1 MDDMVSRAGV
11 LALALV
17 LALPGC
23 SSGTKATDAN
33 VGPTPIFDAAAEEP
47 WEPKE
52 CTGTAVLCVDHAG
65 EGAEDGTATS
75 PYRTV
80 TAAIAAAQ
88 PGAVI
93 QVARGTYQERL
104 LVEGSAVELYGGF
117 PGGGDFAS
125 RDRLAHVTTL
135 DGSGGAGAVVT
146 SLAGKTVVDGFRI
159 TGGTGRCDEFRCEG
173 GGLYVD
179 AEEVTIARCEI
190 SGNAVQAEGY
200 NTARGG
206 GIHVSGAVTIFRNS
220 ISGNRAERGGAIAGH
235 GRIVVAENTIRD
247 NVGYGDHGGGVI
259 LSGPEIEVVR
269 NRFEAN
275 EIGRD
280 LGYGWGGGLF
290 IHDGGTRFTT
300 RANVFTGNF
309 AAARG
314 SAVFIDN
321 GAHGQMVG
329 DLIHANP
336 CAGQGGGGL
345 LVDSLDDSGKTG
357 SVVDVIN
364 ATIADNACPGGVG
377 NGVYAEGAGTEARLK
392 NSIVWNNG
400 PGFFDDGKAKI
411 TATYT
416 LSDPALPGA
425 GNLTGDP
432 LFADPGAG
440 DYHLRSAGGRF
451 DPALRAFVADE
462 VTSPAIDRGDPASD
476 FSAEPQPNGGRVNL
490 GAFGNTGEASRSPG
504 P

>member
-1 MDDMVSRAGV
+1 MVSRAGV
-11 LALALV
+11 LAVALL

-23 SSGTKATDAN
+23 SSGTKASDASI
-33 VGPTPIFDAAAEEP
+33 GPTPIADAAADEP
-47 WEPKE
+47 WVAKE
-52 CTGTAVLCVDHAG
+52 CTGTAVLCVDGAH

-88 PGAVI
+88 PGALI
-93 QVARGTYQERL
+93 QVAQGTYQERL
-104 LVEGSAVELYGGF
+104 LIEGGRVELYGGF
-117 PGGGDFAS
+117 PGGGDFAG

-146 SLAGKTVVDGFRI
+146 ILAGGTVIDGFRV
-159 TGGTGRCDEFRCEG
+159 TGGTGRCDQFRCEG

-190 SGNAVQAEGY
+190 TGNTVQFEGY

-206 GIHVSGAVTIFRNS
+206 GLHVSGAVTIFRNS
-220 ISGNRAERGGAIAGH
+220 IRGNRAERGGAIAGG
-235 GRIVVAENTIRD
+235 GRIVVVENTIQD

-259 LSGPEIEVVR
+259 LAGPAIEVVR
-269 NRFEAN
+269 NRFESN

-290 IHDGGTRFTT
+290 IHDEGTRFVT

-321 GAHGQMVG
+321 GAHGQMIG

-336 CAGQGGGGL
+336 CAGQGGAGI

-357 SVVDVIN
+357 SIVNVIH
-364 ATIADNACPGGVG
+364 ATIADNPCPGGVG
-377 NGVYAEGAGTEARLK
+377 NAVYAEGAGTEARLV

-400 PGFFDDGKAKI
+400 PAFFDDGKAKI

-416 LSDPALPGA
+416 LSDPALPGE
-425 GNLTGDP
+425 GNLGGDP
-432 LFADPGAG
+432 LFADPSAG

-451 DPALRAFVADE
+451 DPALRAFVTDP
-462 VTSPAIDRGDPASD
+462 VTSPAIDRGDPTSD
-476 FSAEPQPNGGRVNL
+476 HSAEPQPNGGRVNL
-490 GAFGNTGEASRSPG
+490 GAYGNTGEASRSPA